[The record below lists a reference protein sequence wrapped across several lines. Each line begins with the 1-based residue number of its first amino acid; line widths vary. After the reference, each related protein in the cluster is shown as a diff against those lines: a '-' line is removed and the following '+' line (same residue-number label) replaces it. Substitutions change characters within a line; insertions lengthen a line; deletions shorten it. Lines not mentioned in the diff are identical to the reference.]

1 MIMMKKIR
9 RCLKKADDVVID
21 ENALPSVDDVTINV
35 SARIN
40 ADVRPSSK

>member
-1 MIMMKKIR
+1 MMMMKKIR

-21 ENALPSVDDVTINV
+21 ENALPNVDATINV

-40 ADVRPSSK
+40 ADVKPSSK